1 MAEFAG
7 FAGGRG
13 KGGTGSGFEAVEQLP
28 AEIEDGKAFYLERD
42 QQEPFTLD
50 DFDLTLTA
58 AALGNNRIGYASA
71 AGNAAYG
78 QVTAAGGAL
87 EGAAAGVEVL
97 VRFGGVIEIVVRNAL
112 VAGLG
117 PTPSLHVNGTA
128 YPLVRLNLP
137 AIHGVTR
144 AGMSVYSAGGGG
156 NQPQGLAA
164 GDQWA
169 VADTPTLRLIGTN
182 GILPTGD
189 LAKPGDENPAG
200 ALLYESGYYIVIDG
214 EYVQVDPLAAG
225 GVPAVRLKQA
235 GNDALGLLV
244 GFEREGAG
252 APWTMD
258 TIDGTGA
265 PATTRV
271 PAAGANYVSFR
282 FPEAYGDGEAGNT
295 AAMFVRRRAG
305 AIAVETAQNGNEFQV
320 RLFVPAAATMAQVQ
334 AALRALPAW
343 EDADVVVTGAG
354 GTVFPSGVSGLANG
368 DEYRFAGGRD
378 HVLEVEADT
387 ATETVSLTY
396 RNGIPQQELMDFI
409 DGRELDEGTFR
420 CTHVGDTDLTASPE
434 PAPFEGR
441 AFDQFYSGGVRPR
454 RTPEGYTDAVARR
467 AASAAQTAADAAGAA
482 AATAYDEARGKLG
495 RIVFAQANSLAG
507 LDAAIAEADG
517 SNDVYFL
524 NIIGPFRDT
533 DGFDYRNGMTLIWV
547 QSARAFAQ
555 IDENFDPDTLVRLLS
570 FTVHYVSSAAE
581 LATALRALNNRNGGL
596 VAITA
601 DFSSSGVD
609 YTDGERYMWD
619 TADERL
625 RLFYALP
632 PGPPNASAAQ
642 AGIVALSN
650 ATPLGPR
657 TGGGSAG
664 ADTLVSR
671 QDHQHPL
678 PTGAQLE
685 ALFDAYFG
693 NTVWRSAHVVLRTA
707 IETRDLL
714 ATVLGANWWQAG
726 GSTGVTLDEAI
737 DGVGAALA
745 MLPQFTYDAAA
756 NTFTFTLP
764 DDFVTAAMV
773 LAGTPAEKAEHRRK
787 TGAAHIGAANDLPGL
802 DDHNVGDV
810 WIIAG
815 NPTPGGNAF
824 VDIRDQATPLDT
836 ANPFDVM
843 LVFPGGRGVAKQW
856 TRVGTIGG
864 INAAVQAALD
874 AKADLATLPATIS
887 EALPPFFSIT
897 HAPAGIGGG
906 RAAADYPDYIDV
918 VFSEK
923 QTGRTIT
930 GATLSIG
937 GAPLPL
943 DASTPVSGI
952 DAANELR
959 GLLQFNLTSAG
970 NATRINL
977 AAQVTRH
984 NSRFLPGQLTIT
996 FDEGD
1001 PHVHDFAWPVQNPA
1015 FAIPGPPAVVQAYT
1029 AAALAVNNANVAVAQ
1044 TARITPRS
1052 ATTRVRITG
1061 HLDAVAANAANNN
1074 QRDQRLEVSIYRG
1087 EVLVLAR
1094 RYGNTRVPQD
1104 HHVEL
1109 APDIEW
1115 LDTPASAAEQTFTM
1129 RVQRQGS
1136 AIGWTITDRQLIV
1149 EEVL

>member
-1 MAEFAG
+1 MAG
-7 FAGGRG
+7 FAQRRG
-13 KGGTGSGFEAVEQLP
+13 IGTGSGFETVERLP
-28 AEIEDGKAFYLERD
+28 AEPEDGKAYYLERD

-58 AALGNNRIGYASA
+58 AALGNNRLGYASA
-71 AGNAAYG
+71 AGDAAYG
-78 QVTAAGGAL
+78 QVSAAAGAL

-97 VRFGGVIEIVVRNAL
+97 ARFGGVIEIVVRNAL
-112 VAGLG
+112 VPSLG

-137 AIHGVTR
+137 GIHGVTR

-169 VADTPTLRLIGTN
+169 AADTPTLRLIGRN

-200 ALLYESGYYIVIDG
+200 ALLYEAGYYLVIDG
-214 EYVQVDPLAAG
+214 EYVQVDPLASG
-225 GVPAVRLKQA
+225 GVPAVRIGQS

-252 APWTMD
+252 APWTLD

-271 PAAGANYVSFR
+271 PAAGANYVTFR
-282 FPEAYGDGEAGNT
+282 FPEAYGDGAAGNT

-378 HVLEVEADT
+378 HVLELTVDT
-387 ATETVSLTY
+387 DTETVELTY
-396 RNGIPQQELMDFI
+396 HNGIPQQELMDFL
-409 DGRELDEGTFR
+409 DGNETDEGTFR
-420 CTHVGDTDLTASPE
+420 ATHVGDTDLAASPE
-434 PAPFEGR
+434 PAPFAGR
-441 AFDQFYSGGVRPR
+441 AFDKFYSGGVRPR
-454 RTPEGYTDAVARR
+454 RTPEGYTDIVARR
-467 AASAAQTAADAAGAA
+467 AAEAAQTSADAAGAA
-482 AATAYDEARGKLG
+482 ARTAYDEARTKLG
-495 RIVFAQANSLAG
+495 SIVFAQANSQAG

-517 SNDVYFL
+517 SGDLYFL
-524 NIIGPFRDT
+524 NITGPFRGT
-533 DGFDYRNGMTLIWV
+533 GGFDYKTGMTFVWV
-547 QSARAFAQ
+547 QSVPGFAQ
-555 IDENFDPDTLVRLLS
+555 IDENFDPDTIVRLLS
-570 FTVHYVSSAAE
+570 FRIHYVSSAAE
-581 LATALRALNNRNGGL
+581 LAAALRTLNNRNGGL

-601 DFSSSGVD
+601 DFSSGGVD
-609 YTDGERYMWD
+609 YVDGERYMWD
-619 TADERL
+619 TADERM
-625 RLFYALP
+625 RLFYATP
-632 PGPPNASAAQ
+632 PGPPAASAIT
-642 AGIVALSN
+642 AGVVQFSN
-650 ATPLGPR
+650 SAPLGPR
-657 TGGGSAG
+657 AGGAAGSDPRVVYA
-664 ADTLVSR
+664 
-671 QDHQHPL
+671 DHQHPP
-678 PTGAQLE
+678 PTYAVLE
-685 ALFDAYFG
+685 AILDAG
-693 NTVWRSAHVVLRTA
+693 TGSAIWRSAHTQLRNA

-714 ATVLGANWWQAG
+714 ATTLGANWWQGLTGAG
-726 GSTGVTLDEAI
+726 ITLEQAI
-737 DGVGAALA
+737 DGFGAVLA
-745 MLPQFTYDAAA
+745 MRPEFTYDAAT
-756 NTFTFTLP
+756 NTVTFTLQN
-764 DDFVTAAMV
+764 DFVTSAMI
-773 LAGTPAEKAEHRRK
+773 LAGTAAEKVGWRGKIE
-787 TGAAHIGAANDLPGL
+787 AAHIGAANDLPPL
-802 DDHNVGDV
+802 DNHNIGDV

-874 AKADLATLPATIS
+874 AKADLATLPATVS

-943 DASTPVSGI
+943 DASTPISGI

-959 GLLQFNLTSAG
+959 GLLQFNLTSVG

-984 NSRFLPGQLTIT
+984 GSRFLPGQLTIT
-996 FDEGD
+996 FDEGA

-1015 FAIPGPPAVVQAYT
+1015 FAIPAAPAVVQAYT
-1029 AAALAVNNANVAVAQ
+1029 AAALAVTNANVTVAQ

-1052 ATTRVRITG
+1052 TATRVRLSG
-1061 HLDAVAANAANNN
+1061 HLDAVFANARNNN
-1074 QRDQRLEVSIYRG
+1074 NNDRFQKLVVSFYRG
-1087 EVLVLAR
+1087 DVLVISR
-1094 RYGNTRVPQD
+1094 TFGNAKVASQS
-1104 HHVEL
+1104 HIEL

-1115 LDTPASAAEQTFTM
+1115 IDDPRSAAEQTYTL
-1129 RVQRQGS
+1129 RVQRLAPGS
-1136 AIGWTITDRQLIV
+1136 AAVTVTDRQLIV